1 MLDALIKNC
10 PKLEHLCW
18 SKCFPT
24 KDAHLLTQFRHLIS
38 ISYFNSAPKLDIPLV
53 QVQKYAEVRISLDR
67 IKFATLE
74 TIP

>member
-18 SKCFPT
+18 TKCFPT

-38 ISYFNSAPKLDIPLV
+38 ICSFDSSYQLDIPL
-53 QVQKYAEVRISLDR
+53 VQKYAEVRISLDR